1 MEYNKKIV
9 LITIIIFLVFTF
21 SFNLIAKEKFRAPRI
36 NLQGN
41 SEDGFTGQ
49 TSVLFPLKSR
59 DDAIIY
65 TDFRS
70 RISNDTASEW
80 NLGLGYRKKYQ
91 YNGEQR
97 IGGVYLYK
105 DRREEFNKKW
115 DMITI
120 GGEVLTESFD
130 IRLNGY
136 LTGNEKITAP
146 YNDTVV
152 VSDNKII
159 YQKGYYK
166 SMDGI
171 DFEMGKRFINNKGL
185 FNNIGVYLKLYTFFA
200 QGTDNIYGKE
210 ININKLVGNR
220 NKTNYK
226 FGIEW
231 QQDNVRGSNLNAK
244 FSVSIPFGESEVN
257 KDEKNINNKGILE
270 SRMTDQPHRDI
281 DIVIG
286 KRMTGENVEGEIAYN
301 PKTGNKLDD
310 VKYMSAGNEEIV
322 SKINQSNADVII
334 LTGNKGII
342 EISDT
347 IKLKKG
353 QTLLSPTGSL
363 IVSSDEEG
371 NRATYF
377 KPEGKQATLKLTSN
391 DISGKGALVLERNN
405 TVSGLK
411 MIDDSDIENSRG
423 IYKEVLDVNKA
434 PDLMNNIISGY
445 DIGIYFDEI
454 KGETSKDKIKQLK
467 SFNLEYEKH
476 NTITDHSIVDVYDHI
491 IKDWYDLDSVRY
503 NLDGV
508 YLMKANIGSK
518 TEGYTE
524 WEPLL
529 SFSGYFDGQGYEISD
544 LYINKEN
551 HVGLFG
557 FTESG
562 SVIENVGLKNVDVK
576 GDMYVGGLV
585 GENSGGTINNSYAA
599 GDVEGIDYV
608 GGLVGWND
616 GEINNSYATGTV
628 KRHTDVGLIVGGLV
642 GINSGEINNS
652 YATVDVVGNSSVGGL
667 VGINTGRISN
677 SYATG
682 DVVGNR
688 FVGGLVGE
696 QQGGDI
702 TSSYATVDVV
712 GDNTV
717 GGLVGRNVFGDIT
730 SSYATV
736 DVVGDNKVGGLVGL
750 NTGRISNSYA
760 TGNVTGNIAVGGL
773 IGGNKVMYSKNP
785 PLIEDS
791 HAVVNTEGDNK
802 VGGLV
807 GSYQNSRTREP
818 IDFIVNSYA
827 AGDVTGSGGYV
838 GGLVG
843 SIDGAGLIKNS
854 YTAGDVTGSGEYVG
868 GLVGFNDLVEIK
880 NSYATGAVTGSG
892 EYVGGLVGEMESNIK
907 NSYATGNVTGT
918 DNVGGLVGL
927 NEGGGISNSYA
938 AGNVT
943 GDTNVGG
950 LVGINYAEV
959 IDSISLKSQDYDV
972 IGRKYGTPKGR
983 VTEAPEADMQQKGLY
998 TDDTFE
1004 GEDGT
1009 KYDALYEPW
1018 DDTIWD
1024 FGESDD
1030 YPKLNWQ
1037 E

>member
-9 LITIIIFLVFTF
+9 LITIILFLVFTF

-59 DDAIIY
+59 DDSIIY

-220 NKTNYK
+220 EKTNYK

-244 FSVSIPFGESEVN
+244 FSVSIPFGKSEEN
-257 KDEKNINNKGILE
+257 KNETNLKNKKILE

-286 KRMTGENVEGEIAYN
+286 KRMTGENVGEEIAYN

-322 SKINQSNADVII
+322 SKINQSDADVII

-342 EISDT
+342 EIGDT
-347 IKLKKG
+347 IKLKEG
-353 QTLLSPTGSL
+353 QTLLSPTGFL

-434 PDLMNNIISGY
+434 PDLRNNRISGY

-467 SFNLEYEKH
+467 TFNLEYEKH
-476 NTITDHSIVDVYDHI
+476 NTITNHSIVDVYDHI

-508 YLMKANIGSK
+508 YLMKNNLDSDTAGYNPLVSEGFNEGKGWYPIRKS
-518 TEGYTE
+518 TEG
-524 WEPLL
+524 
-529 SFSGYFDGQGYEISD
+529 FSGYFDGQGHEISN
-544 LYINKEN
+544 LYINRVEN
-551 HVGLFG
+551 NVGLFG
-557 FTESG
+557 STESG
-562 SVIENVGLKNVDVK
+562 SVIENVGLKDVDVK
-576 GDMYVGGLV
+576 GDRYVGGLV
-585 GENSGGTINNSYAA
+585 GSNTGRISSSYVLGDVKGNTVVGGLAGGVGFLDDQNQPPVIEDSHAEVNTEGEKNVGGLIGLYQNYIKEEIEFILNSYATGNVLGSSSLGGLVGNNGGGYGLIKNSYAA
-599 GDVEGIDYV
+599 GDV
-608 GGLVGWND
+608 
-616 GEINNSYATGTV
+616 
-628 KRHTDVGLIVGGLV
+628 K
-642 GINSGEINNS
+642 
-652 YATVDVVGNSSVGGL
+652 
-667 VGINTGRISN
+667 
-677 SYATG
+677 G
-682 DVVGNR
+682 DK
-688 FVGGLVGE
+688 
-696 QQGGDI
+696 
-702 TSSYATVDVV
+702 
-712 GDNTV
+712 TV
-717 GGLVGRNVFGDIT
+717 GGLVGNN
-730 SSYATV
+730 YMM
-736 DVVGDNKVGGLVGL
+736 K
-750 NTGRISNSYA
+750 
-760 TGNVTGNIAVGGL
+760 
-773 IGGNKVMYSKNP
+773 
-785 PLIEDS
+785 
-791 HAVVNTEGDNK
+791 
-802 VGGLV
+802 
-807 GSYQNSRTREP
+807 
-818 IDFIVNSYA
+818 
-827 AGDVTGSGGYV
+827 
-838 GGLVG
+838 
-843 SIDGAGLIKNS
+843 
-854 YTAGDVTGSGEYVG
+854 
-868 GLVGFNDLVEIK
+868 
-880 NSYATGAVTGSG
+880 
-892 EYVGGLVGEMESNIK
+892 
-907 NSYATGNVTGT
+907 
-918 DNVGGLVGL
+918 
-927 NEGGGISNSYA
+927 ISNSYA

-943 GDTNVGG
+943 GDTDIWVGG
-950 LVGINYAEV
+950 LFGYNDGATSNSYWDTET
-959 IDSISLKSQDYDV
+959 SNQDNSDGGEGRTTNQLQTPTEPDATVDGDDV
-972 IGRKYGTPKGR
+972 YL
-983 VTEAPEADMQQKGLY
+983 D
-998 TDDTFE
+998 
-1004 GEDGT
+1004 
-1009 KYDALYEPW
+1009 W
-1018 DDTIWD
+1018 DDNIWNFD
-1024 FGESDD
+1024 TDSD
-1030 YPKLNWQ
+1030 YPKLY
-1037 E
+1037 